1 MNLQYLL
8 PKVFN
13 TQYYYLCIIYIY
25 TVTLGW
31 VRSKILNPLNN
42 YIDLYLKCEPPYPQ
56 WLSVY
61 CMNVSFCETMSGIDK
76 SFYGSD
82 EIYYIP
88 FIEDFSIFV
97 NDHYQEFCLEKIKTP
112 KYDPDTKQIPHNLE
126 TLVVTKNNRL
136 YTFRSLPQNL
146 KKPLIPQKYNY
157 EETLSNIEF
166 VYITYSH
173 PSMIQS
179 IQLSIPEEYY
189 VIGNELFTPAFIQRE
204 LELQKEY
211 YVFDSDYSIEILD
224 HECEQQTLKYTD
236 YMIIQ
241 LDSYELKKIP
251 NLDTNF
257 DFIVQDNLHEI
268 QSDSEK
274 LREHSNDEF
283 DDKTEESKDKIDEL
297 EEHDEEFDL
306 IKKSDNYSLNSEDST
321 YGNGYLS
328 WFPFFPWM
336 KKTQ

>member
-1 MNLQYLL
+1 MNLQHLL

-31 VRSKILNPLNN
+31 IRSRILNPLNN
-42 YIDLYLKCEPPYPQ
+42 YIDLYLKCEPPYTQ
-56 WLSVY
+56 WIHIY

-76 SFYGSD
+76 TFYGSD

-97 NDHYQEFCLEKIKTP
+97 NNHYQEFYLEKIQTP
-112 KYDPDTKQIPHNLE
+112 KYESDTKQIPSILE
-126 TLVVTKNNRL
+126 TLVVTKNNGL
-136 YTFRSLPQNL
+136 YTFRSLPQNF
-146 KKPLIPQKYNY
+146 KKNPIQQPYNY
-157 EETLSNIEF
+157 GETLSNIEF

-173 PSMIQS
+173 PSMNQS
-179 IQLSIPEEYY
+179 IQLSIPPEYY
-189 VIGNELFTPAFIQRE
+189 IVGNELFTPAFIQRE

-211 YVFDSDYSIEILD
+211 YVFDSNYSIEILD
-224 HECEQQTLKYTD
+224 HECEQQILKYTD
-236 YMIIQ
+236 YIVIQ
-241 LDSYELKKIP
+241 PDSYELKTFT
-251 NLDTNF
+251 NLDMN
-257 DFIVQDNLHEI
+257 FIVQDNLNEI

-274 LREHSNDEF
+274 SNDQNNDEL
-283 DDKTEESKDKIDEL
+283 SDKIKESTEKKDEL

-306 IKKSDNYSLNSEDST
+306 IKSTDNYSLNSDDSM

-328 WFPFFPWM
+328 WFPFFHLM